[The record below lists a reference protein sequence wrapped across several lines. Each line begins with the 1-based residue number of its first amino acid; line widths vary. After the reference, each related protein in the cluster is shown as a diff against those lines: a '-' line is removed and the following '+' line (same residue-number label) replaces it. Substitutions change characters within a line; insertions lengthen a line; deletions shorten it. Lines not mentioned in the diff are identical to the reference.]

1 MVGQSPPKV
10 KDPVSAPA
18 PSGSPW
24 RRRVGWSLGTILLVA
39 VVVSF
44 APAPGANRLNA
55 AAHDLAHVLVFAVV
69 GHLLMNLV
77 VLRWRIGA
85 AALLSLVAGGALGLT
100 TEAAQ
105 SLTGGDPSVGDLL
118 RDLLGTAL
126 GVLAALALR
135 APATAAHVG
144 SSSPRLRRAAWA
156 AIALGSAAALLP
168 FAFVALQYRHRTALL
183 PVLLAA
189 PDATSRRFARLL
201 PDRELPAA
209 GSPTITVP
217 LDRGRWPGL
226 SLDEPF
232 PDWRGQRALALDVAN
247 PGAQAL
253 ALNLRVHDSRHDG
266 RHEDRFNQ
274 AIVLS
279 PGERRVLK
287 VPVTAIAAG
296 PRDRALRLESIDA
309 VILFHDGPLPG
320 GRFELARIW
329 LEP

>member
-1 MVGQSPPKV
+1 MVGQSPPKL
-10 KDPVSAPA
+10 KDPGSAPA

-69 GHLLMNLV
+69 GHLLMNLL

-105 SLTGGDPSVGDLL
+105 SLAGGDPSVGD
-118 RDLLGTAL
+118 
-126 GVLAALALR
+126 
-135 APATAAHVG
+135 
-144 SSSPRLRRAAWA
+144 
-156 AIALGSAAALLP
+156 
-168 FAFVALQYRHRTALL
+168 LL

-217 LDRGRWPGL
+217 LDRGRWSGL

-247 PGAQAL
+247 SGAQSL

-266 RHEDRFNQ
+266 RHEARFNQ

-296 PRDRALRLESIDA
+296 PRDRALRLEAIDA